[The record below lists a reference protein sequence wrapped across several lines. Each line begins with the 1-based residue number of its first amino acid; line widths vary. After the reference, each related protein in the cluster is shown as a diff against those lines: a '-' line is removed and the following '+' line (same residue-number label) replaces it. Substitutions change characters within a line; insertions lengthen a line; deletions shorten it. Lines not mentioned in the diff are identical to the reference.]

1 MNKIITSKLNESFE
15 LLGGA
20 RGRLQDEVVERK
32 EEILSK
38 GKTVAKR
45 LDQQRDF
52 ALGSF
57 RDSSRQGLF
66 QAGQA
71 LLLRAAGLMER
82 ANNITPQKVSLVER
96 GIDQLKQGA
105 DVLSVAEGGIAQP
118 AIEGYDELNVHKIVE
133 ALRHLSPYEV
143 QKTGTYEAA
152 NKNRVTVLREVRR
165 QLA

>member
-1 MNKIITSKLNESFE
+1 MNSIIASKLNESIE
-15 LLGGA
+15 LLGDA
-20 RGRLQDEVVERK
+20 RGRLQEEVIERK
-32 EEILSK
+32 DEILTR
-38 GKTVAKR
+38 GKTAARR
-45 LDQQRDF
+45 LDQQKDL

-71 LLLRAAGLMER
+71 LLLRAADLMER
-82 ANNITPQKVSLVER
+82 ANTLAPQKVSLVER

-105 DVLSVAEGGIAQP
+105 DLLSVAEDGVSQP

-133 ALRHLSPYEV
+133 ALRKLSPYEV